1 LFAKIGNVGKPPALG
16 LSCPKS
22 GNPPGHDF
30 IFQPQT
36 KVQIKPPTKKRP
48 MLKPVLS
55 LHQKR
60 MRFWAIVLT
69 VAGIICFAVAFYF
82 INQWAMSLQP

>member
-1 LFAKIGNVGKPPALG
+1 
-16 LSCPKS
+16 
-22 GNPPGHDF
+22 
-30 IFQPQT
+30 
-36 KVQIKPPTKKRP
+36 

-82 INQWAMSLQP
+82 INQWVMSLHP